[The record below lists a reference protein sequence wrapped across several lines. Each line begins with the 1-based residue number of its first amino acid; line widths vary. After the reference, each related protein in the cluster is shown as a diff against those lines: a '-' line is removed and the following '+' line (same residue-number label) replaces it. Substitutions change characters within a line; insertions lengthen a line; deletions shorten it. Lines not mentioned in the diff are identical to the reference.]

1 MIKGNNIKPPIDFI
15 MKTCGK
21 CGGTFGQENFTKTK
35 SWFYPDGYLPICNTC
50 IKEFLRQNDFNW
62 DAVSEVCQYADIPFI
77 PTKWEELRQMNGD
90 DTFPIYAL
98 VFLGEEFE
106 DLGWADYY
114 KEFKRLQQEKAIEE
128 ELPGLREEKISKLQE
143 KWGPNYDYEALTYL
157 ENLYN
162 GILQTQNV
170 NGALQG
176 DQALKLC
183 KISYEIDCCIR
194 EGSPVDK
201 LLASYD
207 KLVKTAEFTPK
218 NVKSA
223 SDFDSVG
230 ELFRW
235 LEKRGW
241 RNKYY
246 DGVTQDVVDETIKN
260 IQNYN
265 QRLYTNESGIGD
277 EITHR
282 IENLKLAKDIEEQSY
297 YGTDRDDFD
306 LDKYDNA
313 GYEEL
318 FKGEEEEDF
327 VVEMGDNLNV

>member
-1 MIKGNNIKPPIDFI
+1 
-15 MKTCGK
+15 MKECGRCHK
-21 CGGTFGQENFTKTK
+21 VCGQESFSKTK
-35 SWFYPDGYLPICNTC
+35 SWFYPDGYLPICNEC
-50 IKEFLRQNDFNW
+50 LRCHL
-62 DAVSEVCQYADIPFI
+62 SENNFDWATVNKICQYADIPFVAD
-77 PTKWEELRQMNGD
+77 KWEELRRMNGD
-90 DTFPIYAL
+90 DVFPIYAL
-98 VFLGEEFE
+98 VFLGDEFE
-106 DLGWADYY
+106 DLGWGDYY
-114 KEFKRLQQEKAIEE
+114 QEYKRLQEEKLIEE
-128 ELPGLREEKISKLQE
+128 ELPGLREEKIEKLQE
-143 KWGPNYDYEALTYL
+143 KWGPNYDYEALNYL

-265 QRLYTNESGIGD
+265 QRLYTNESNIGD

-282 IENLKLAKDIEEQSY
+282 IENLKMAKEIEEQSY
-297 YGTDRDDFD
+297 YGTDRQDYD
-306 LDKYDNA
+306 LDSYDNA

-318 FKGEEEEDF
+318 FKDQEEEEFIAEIEDG
-327 VVEMGDNLNV
+327 E